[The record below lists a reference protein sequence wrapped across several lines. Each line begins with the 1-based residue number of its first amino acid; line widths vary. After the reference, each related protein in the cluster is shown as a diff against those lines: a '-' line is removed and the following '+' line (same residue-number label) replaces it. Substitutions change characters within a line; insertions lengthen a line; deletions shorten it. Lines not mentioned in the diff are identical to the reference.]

1 MNKTSLVLPLLIGAL
16 VVSPAAAYADHS
28 QSEETEATAS
38 VSASATVETGR
49 PGVLNRLMDDH
60 KDRPKPENMAS
71 GTAMHKERMG
81 STTRPAAGERKG
93 QAIEKVQE
101 KGSEKIDERIARL
114 KEQLTRISAMVRLS
128 DDQKASIS
136 AEINAQI
143 TALTELKTKIASET
157 STTTLKE
164 LTQSITKSYR
174 VYAVTM
180 PKAAITAAAD
190 RIMTVVAQMESLSTK
205 ISARIEAAKTA
216 GVDVS
221 AAETAYADFTAKIA
235 DAKTQAQA
243 AASAVAGLSAD
254 NGDVNIQASNT
265 EALKAA
271 KTKIDAAQTDL
282 KAARKDVDTILKAI
296 KGKGEVKAEAS
307 ATTN

>member
-1 MNKTSLVLPLLIGAL
+1 MNQKSFIIPLLAVGLI
-16 VVSPAAAYADHS
+16 VSPAIASANHS
-28 QSEETEATAS
+28 EGEDTEATAA
-38 VSASATVETGR
+38 VSATGSAGAPR
-49 PGVLNRLMDDH
+49 PGILNRLMDDH
-60 KDRPKPENMAS
+60 KDHPDMRNASTNMPVL
-71 GTAMHKERMG
+71 KERMG
-81 STTRPAAGERKG
+81 STTRPERMGSTTREERKAEAVG
-93 QAIEKVQE
+93 KVQD
-101 KGSEKIDERIARL
+101 KGGEKIDERIKRMQ
-114 KEQLTRISAMVRLS
+114 EQLARISKMERLS
-128 DDQKASIS
+128 DEQKASIS

-143 TALTELKTKIASET
+143 TALTELKAKIATET

-205 ISARIEAAKTA
+205 LSARIDAAKTA
-216 GVDVS
+216 GTEVT

-235 DAKTQAQA
+235 DAKVQAQA

-254 NGDVNIQASNT
+254 NGDTAVQASNA

-271 KTKIDAAQTDL
+271 KAKIDAAQEDL
-282 KAARKDVDTILKAI
+282 KAARKDVDTILKAV
-296 KGKGEVKAEAS
+296 KGTGSAS
-307 ATTN
+307 